1 VFRKVLIAN
10 RGEIARRVLRT
21 CRELGVATVAVYSD
35 ADVDEPHVTEA
46 DEAVRLG
53 PAPAVDS
60 YLDTGAL
67 LEAIRRTGADA
78 VHPGYG
84 FFSENPAFAQAV
96 ADAGVTFIGPS
107 PEVMRLMGDKAAAKR
122 HLEKAGVPVVPGLHA
137 DDLDDAAVLEAA
149 PDVGFPLLIKAVAG
163 GGGKGM
169 RAVHAPE
176 ELEDALAGARR
187 EARAAFGDD
196 RVILERLVTSPRHV
210 EVQVFG
216 DAHGHVVHLLERECS
231 VQRRHQK
238 VVEETPSPAL
248 DERLRERM
256 GQAAVTAA
264 QTVGYEGAGTVEFLL
279 DGNTLDQPEPEFFF
293 LEMNTRLQV
302 EHPVTELVTGLDLVA
317 WQLRVAA
324 GEPLTIAQE
333 DVAADGHALEVRL
346 YAEDPV
352 TQLPQTGPVRRFVVP
367 AAGDVRVDA
376 GVVEGSRVERFY
388 DPMMAKL
395 IVHTPDRA
403 TSCERMGW
411 LLRHSTVHG
420 VVTNL
425 ELLAAIVEHDV
436 FRSGEL
442 TTTFID
448 DHLADF
454 SPGPTPGTALVAAAV
469 ALQDAAERS
478 RPAGDPHSPWDTLGP
493 FRPGL
498 VGGWRLQLDDGTEIH
513 ELVVAGRGGAYR
525 VHAGTD
531 RLDVRVTARDEAAG
545 TIHLEVDGREEPT
558 LVSVLEDGDEP
569 AVVWVHAE
577 GTTRR
582 LQVVPAVRHA
592 ASGAT
597 ASGAAFTSPMPGSVL
612 AVGVEEGAHVGA
624 GTTLMVVEAMKMEHP
639 ITAPGAGTVT
649 AVHVAAGDGVD
660 AGTALLEFEPDEE

>member
-10 RGEIARRVLRT
+10 RGEIARRVLRS

-60 YLDTGAL
+60 YLDTKAI
-67 LEAIRRTGADA
+67 LEAMRRTGADG

-84 FFSENPAFAQAV
+84 FLSENATFAQAV
-96 ADAGVTFIGPS
+96 ADAGATFIGPS

-122 HLEKAGVPVVPGLHA
+122 HLEAAGVPVVPGLHA
-137 DDLDDAAVLEAA
+137 DDLDDAAVLDAA
-149 PDVGFPLLIKAVAG
+149 AGVGFPLLIKAVAG

-169 RAVHAPE
+169 RAVHGPE
-176 ELEDALAGARR
+176 ELADGLAAARR

-216 DAHGHVVHLLERECS
+216 DAFGHVIHLLERECS

-248 DERLRERM
+248 DERLRDRM
-256 GQAAVTAA
+256 GRAAVTAA

-279 DGNTLDQPEPEFFF
+279 AGDTLDQPEPEFFF

-324 GEPLTIAQE
+324 GEPL
-333 DVAADGHALEVRL
+333 DVAQDDVRADGHALEVRL

-352 TQLPQTGPVRRFVVP
+352 SHLPQTGPVHRWHVP

-395 IVHTPDRA
+395 VVHTRERA
-403 TSCERMGW
+403 LSCERMAW

-436 FRSGEL
+436 FRSGDI

-448 DHLADF
+448 DHLADW
-454 SPGPTPGTALVAAAV
+454 SPGPTPSTALVAAAV
-469 ALQDAAERS
+469 ALQDAAERT

-498 VGGWRLQLDDGTEIH
+498 VGGWRLRLDDGEQAH
-513 ELVVAGRGGAYR
+513 ELAVAGRAGAYR
-525 VHAGTD
+525 VHVGD
-531 RLDVRVTARDEAAG
+531 QHLDVRVTSRDEASG
-545 TIHLEVDGREEPT
+545 RLHLEVDGREEPT
-558 LVSVLEDGDEP
+558 RVSVLDDPDGP
-569 AVVWVHAE
+569 TSVWVHAE

-582 LQVVPAVRHA
+582 LQVVPAVKHA

-597 ASGAAFTSPMPGSVL
+597 VSGAAFTSPMPGSVL
-612 AVGVEEGAHVGA
+612 AVNVEADAHVQAGA
-624 GTTLMVVEAMKMEHP
+624 TLLVVEAMKMEHP
-639 ITAPGAGTVT
+639 ITAPSAGTVT
-649 AVHVAAGDGVD
+649 ALHVAAGDGVD